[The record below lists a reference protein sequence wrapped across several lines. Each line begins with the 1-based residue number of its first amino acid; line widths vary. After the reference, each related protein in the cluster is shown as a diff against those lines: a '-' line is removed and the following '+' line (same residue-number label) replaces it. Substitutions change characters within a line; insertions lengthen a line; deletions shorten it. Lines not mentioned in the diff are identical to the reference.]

1 MALMKPS
8 TQMKAPGAPLRA
20 KHRTQP
26 TDSEEAEVL
35 VAARPPDTS
44 TSSKCKLLLQ

>member
-1 MALMKPS
+1 MKPS

-26 TDSEEAEVL
+26 TESEETEVL
-35 VAARPPDTS
+35 VAARPPDT
-44 TSSKCKLLLQ
+44 TSEHRSVLLA